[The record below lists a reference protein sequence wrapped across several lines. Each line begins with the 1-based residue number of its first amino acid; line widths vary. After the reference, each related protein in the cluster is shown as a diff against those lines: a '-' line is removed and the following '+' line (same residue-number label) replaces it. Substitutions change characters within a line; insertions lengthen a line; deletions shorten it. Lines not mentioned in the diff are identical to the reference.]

1 MIDYVKTEGTF
12 GTVSGLQI
20 GGKVVYSSVTQN
32 ETQAANSEA
41 LGMIILAAGTAA
53 ACYAGNQIFKGA
65 KALWKKI

>member
-1 MIDYVKTEGTF
+1 MFNYVKSEGTF
-12 GTVSGLQI
+12 STVSGLQV

-32 ETQAANSEA
+32 KEQAENAEA

-65 KALWKKI
+65 KALWKKF

>member
-1 MIDYVKTEGTF
+1 MFNYVKSEGTF
-12 GTVSGLQI
+12 STVSGLQV

-32 ETQAANSEA
+32 KEQAENSEA

-65 KALWKKI
+65 KALWKKF